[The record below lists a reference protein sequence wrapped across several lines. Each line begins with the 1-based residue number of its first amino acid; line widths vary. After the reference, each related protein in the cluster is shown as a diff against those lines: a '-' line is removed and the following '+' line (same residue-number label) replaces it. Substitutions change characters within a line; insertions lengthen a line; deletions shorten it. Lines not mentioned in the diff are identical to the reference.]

1 MVFVRIVPLWL
12 VAMSVKHVLQVH
24 VAVLHMGVGVVVQPP
39 PPGSWASSCRSV
51 TW

>member
-1 MVFVRIVPLWL
+1 MVFVRIVPIWL

-39 PPGSWASSCRSV
+39 PRVRGRPRVGP
-51 TW
+51 